1 MIAFWKENNYLC
13 TGESIIESEKKD
25 ENNSEMGTK
34 WHILF
39 FKYLPFL
46 KVNINVKFWSQQ
58 TYNIL
63 RHLASSLL
71 LAEIFYLL
79 INALMC
85 MGTCMAYFCIS
96 VHIALWLFWSH
107 VATSLVYQLLS
118 LILADWSNLLQ
129 IYHHF
134 LFHEMFKCCLTW
146 ISYIIIDIVNSVYQL
161 LQSSSYSMFWTC
173 CNFSVTFFSMK
184 YWSAI

>member
-1 MIAFWKENNYLC
+1 
-13 TGESIIESEKKD
+13 
-25 ENNSEMGTK
+25 MGTK

-63 RHLASSLL
+63 RHLASSIL

-161 LQSSSYSMFWTC
+161 LQSSSYFYVL
-173 CNFSVTFFSMK
+173 NLLQFFSYFLFNEILKCYLNECSCKNYIVKLMK
-184 YWSAI
+184 LDLYIKVRRNG